1 MQSQGTFQTTLLSA
15 VATDETTSQ
24 AVEINDSLDLSLFIE
39 WSAGTSA
46 GNLVFEE
53 SYAPGYDGVWSQIN
67 ATAWSVAASTDV
79 VHAIGRWRSVRCRV
93 ETAISGGTVTEYLA
107 GARRG

>member
-1 MQSQGTFQTTLLSA
+1 MQSQGTFQPTLLSA

-46 GNLVFEE
+46 GNIVFEE
-53 SYAPGYDGVWSQIN
+53 AYSPDYDGVWSQVG
-67 ATAWSVAASTDV
+67 AQAWSVVSSVDV
-79 VHAIGRWRSVRCRV
+79 IHAIGRWRSIRCRV
-93 ETAISGGTVTEYLA
+93 ETAISGGTVTVYLA

>member
-1 MQSQGTFQTTLLSA
+1 MESKGTFQTQLLSA
-15 VATDETTSQ
+15 VATDETTSP
-24 AVEINDSLDLSLFIE
+24 AIEINDSLDLSLYIE

-46 GNLVFEE
+46 GNIVFEE
-53 SYAPGYDGVWSQIN
+53 AYAPNTTGVWSQIN
-67 ATAWSVAASTDV
+67 ATAWSVASSTDV

-93 ETAISGGTVTEYLA
+93 ETAISGGTVTVYLA

>member
-46 GNLVFEE
+46 GNIVFEE
-53 SYAPGYDGVWSQIN
+53 AYAPNTTGVWSQIS
-67 ATAWSVAASTDV
+67 ATAWSVASSTDV
-79 VHAIGRWRSVRCRV
+79 IHNIGRWRSVRARV
-93 ETAISGGTVTEYLA
+93 ETAVAGGTVTVYLA